1 MKYQSDS
8 LYIDKVL
15 EGDVSAYS
23 MIVDKHKDLVFTVA
37 LRIVRN
43 REDAEEIVQDTFLK
57 VYQSLKSFKKE
68 SKFSTWL
75 YRIVYNTAISKTRK
89 RQLETTDLEY
99 EIIENYTLDN
109 IKEDVSRLEYD
120 EQKILINKVIEK
132 LSPEESTLINLFY
145 LKEYSTEE
153 ISEIMNLSKANVKV
167 KLHRIRKRLY
177 KEVQQIIEYDYKKMY
192 K

>member
-1 MKYQSDS
+1 MKYKSDS
-8 LYIDKVL
+8 FYIDKIL

-23 MIVDKHKDLVFTVA
+23 MIVDKHKDMVFTVA

-43 REDAEEIVQDTFLK
+43 REDAEEIAQDTFVK

-89 RQLETTDLEY
+89 RQLETTDMEY

-109 IKEDVSRLEYD
+109 IKEDVNRLEYD

-145 LKEYSTEE
+145 FKEYSTEE

>member
-1 MKYQSDS
+1 MKYKSDS
-8 LYIDKVL
+8 FYIDKVL

-43 REDAEEIVQDTFLK
+43 REDAEEIAQDTFLK

-75 YRIVYNTAISKTRK
+75 YRIVYNTAISKIRK

-177 KEVQQIIEYDYKKMY
+177 KEVQQIIEYDFKKMY

>member
-8 LYIDKVL
+8 FYIDKIL

-23 MIVDKHKDLVFTVA
+23 MIVDRHKDMVFTVA

-43 REDAEEIVQDTFLK
+43 REDAEEIAQDTFVK

-89 RQLETTDLEY
+89 RQLETTDMEY

-109 IKEDVSRLEYD
+109 IKEDVNRLEYD
-120 EQKILINKVIEK
+120 EQKNLINKVIEK

-153 ISEIMNLSKANVKV
+153 ISKIMNLSKANVKV

-177 KEVQQIIEYDYKKMY
+177 KEVQQIIEYDYKKLY

>member
-1 MKYQSDS
+1 MKYKSDS
-8 LYIDKVL
+8 FYIDKVL

-23 MIVDKHKDLVFTVA
+23 MIVDKHKDMVFTVA

-43 REDAEEIVQDTFLK
+43 REDAEEIAQDTFVK

-89 RQLETTDLEY
+89 RQLETTGLEY

-109 IKEDVSRLEYD
+109 IKEDVNRLEYD

>member
-8 LYIDKVL
+8 FYIDKVL

-23 MIVDKHKDLVFTVA
+23 MIVDRHKDMVFTVA

-43 REDAEEIVQDTFLK
+43 REDAEEIAQDTFVK

-89 RQLETTDLEY
+89 RQLETTDMEY

-109 IKEDVSRLEYD
+109 IKEDVNRLEYD

-132 LSPEESTLINLFY
+132 LSPEESILINLFY

-177 KEVQQIIEYDYKKMY
+177 KEVQQIIEYDYKKLY